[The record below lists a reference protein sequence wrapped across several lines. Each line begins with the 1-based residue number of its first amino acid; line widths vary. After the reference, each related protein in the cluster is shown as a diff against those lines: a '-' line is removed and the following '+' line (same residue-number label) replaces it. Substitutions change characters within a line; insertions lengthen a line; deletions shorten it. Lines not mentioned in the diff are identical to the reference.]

1 MSRKKTGTDK
11 TKSPSKRHL
20 AVVASVAHSPV
31 QPQAKDPSQFVP
43 ADSYA
48 EIKQPEM
55 IQTDVSKRKITLIWF
70 ILIAISAAIQWS
82 DGKFSGRDFIDYDD
96 LSVVTP
102 MLKLNWTE
110 YWSRWFVD
118 RTNYAFPLRDA
129 TLFFDQW
136 LSQYFSRGVF
146 WVSQFVLHAVSM
158 FCIAMLFARMLGP
171 KLLWIAIPIA
181 LVVLHPLQVESI
193 QWINCRK
200 YVVPAVPLFLGSL
213 LVFRWMGTGFSWTRG
228 LILIALW
235 LMALLCYPTGALWIF
250 WAYGALWIGKR
261 QTRQMLPWVIAAVLI
276 AVLYLAAVGRGTGEV
291 NAGLGSV
298 LMNFEKTW
306 FFGSNALGRGF
317 WNLILPFWLAPYYNE
332 LSYLNRIGFVALI
345 LFSGFLIYLAAR
357 FFNDLRVAFVS
368 LALGLIFLVPVANTI
383 LSFHDFMLADR
394 HFYLSL
400 PYFVL
405 SAALIV
411 RFCWQSYTKN
421 LDLQV
426 RRIINA
432 AAITVFAAWGVAAIL
447 TAVRYVPQW
456 RNSFVLMSRCA
467 ADEESPRCQSQVA
480 RRVFFKDQCSV
491 AQDSFN
497 RSQKIFRLKPPF
509 ALEFRTEMP
518 FYNTS
523 CTALAAK
530 LSSDEKLQKIDAI
543 AKIYDDSAEVIFSLV
558 LVYLEKGD
566 LKSALELAQTYYLG
580 PLDKGAIFVTN
591 TLLAVYRG
599 HIEALC
605 EIDRYG
611 PCQKALERFRSLH
624 PGTEAAGGAI
634 EWGRSATRMM
644 AKRGGLM

>member
-1 MSRKKTGTDK
+1 MTQADIDIKKI
-11 TKSPSKRHL
+11 
-20 AVVASVAHSPV
+20 A
-31 QPQAKDPSQFVP
+31 F
-43 ADSYA
+43 
-48 EIKQPEM
+48 
-55 IQTDVSKRKITLIWF
+55 IWF
-70 ILIAISAAIQWS
+70 VLIALSAAIQWS

-158 FCIAMLFARMLGP
+158 FFVALLFAKTLGP
-171 KLLWIAIPIA
+171 KLLWFVIPLA

-193 QWINCRK
+193 QWITCRK
-200 YVVPAVPLFLGSL
+200 YVVPAIPITIGSL
-213 LVFRWMGTGFSWTRG
+213 LVFRWMDSGFNALRG
-228 LILIALW
+228 LILMVLW
-235 LMALLCYPTGALWIF
+235 LIALLCYPTAALWIF
-250 WAYGALWIGKR
+250 WAYGVLWLGQR
-261 QTRQMLPWVIAAVLI
+261 QTRYMLPWVVAAVLI
-276 AVLYLAAVGRGTGEV
+276 IVFYLAAVGRGTGEV

-298 LMNFEKTW
+298 LMNYEKTW

-317 WNLILPFWLAPYYNE
+317 WNLLLPFWLAPYYNE
-332 LSYLNRIGFVALI
+332 LSYLNKVGFIGFIA
-345 LFSGFLIYLAAR
+345 FSGFLLYLALRLASR
-357 FFNDLRVAFVS
+357 SDDLRLSLVS

-405 SAALIV
+405 SAALLV
-411 RFCWQSYTKN
+411 RFCWQAYSKN

-426 RRIINA
+426 RRIINSA
-432 AAITVFAAWGVAAIL
+432 AYTFFAAWGVAAVL
-447 TAVRYVPQW
+447 SAVHYVPQW

-491 AQDSFN
+491 AQDAFI
-497 RSQKIFRLKPPF
+497 RSQSIFRMKPPF

-518 FYNTS
+518 FYNTT
-523 CTALAAK
+523 CTALASK
-530 LSSDEKLQKIDAI
+530 LSSDEKLRRIDAT
-543 AKIYDDSAEVIFSLV
+543 ARIYDDSAEVIFSLV

-566 LKSALELAQTYYLG
+566 LKSALDLAQTYYLG

-605 EIDRYG
+605 EMDRYG
-611 PCQKALERFRSLH
+611 PCQKALERYRALH
-624 PGTEAAGGAI
+624 PGTDAAGGAI